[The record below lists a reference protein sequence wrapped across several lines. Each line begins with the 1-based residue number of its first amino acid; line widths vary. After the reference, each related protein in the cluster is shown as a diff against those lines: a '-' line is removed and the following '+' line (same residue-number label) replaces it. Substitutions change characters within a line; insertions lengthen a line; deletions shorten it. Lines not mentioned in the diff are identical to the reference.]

1 VAGKNGVLATLDP
14 AVGQRQ
20 SAYALG
26 LLMICGFVLT
36 LPLFRAH
43 FAQFSAFSLVV
54 DTATALLAALVAVLL
69 LAQFM
74 LLRGMSLLLLGCGFL
89 FIALTTVPQL
99 VRVARGLPPDP
110 RLAFIVQLALPV
122 AAIGY
127 AALARPDAAQVAR
140 GGRAAAELA
149 GALVITAGFA
159 ALFSW
164 LTPASAGTPG
174 WSVSSRAITALC
186 LLAANGVAMA
196 LLWRRRG
203 ATLELWL
210 LVALTA
216 WLIATL
222 LQAMAHDSAAFAW
235 HVARVYGMLGVTC
248 MLAALLAENVAWAR
262 RARTVSRAAGA
273 VHDPR
278 MSEISA
284 VDTVAEQLSQPLC
297 AITANVDAIER
308 LLARQ
313 APDIAEVR
321 AALGDISRDTQ
332 RANETIRM
340 VQRLSAGAHEPPA
353 EIDVGQLLDECLG
366 QMRAEM
372 QLHRVTCEVET
383 AEQLPGIRG
392 IRKQL
397 RHLLVN
403 LFSNALEAMSEPQQR
418 ERRLRVRASRHDARA
433 IVILVE
439 DSGCGIRAQDARRV
453 FDPFFTTKPY
463 RTGLGLAVCRS
474 IAYAHGGHISVAEGR
489 AGGTAFQVVLP
500 VSS

>member
-1 VAGKNGVLATLDP
+1 MAGKNGVLATLDP

-43 FAQFSAFSLVV
+43 VAFPAFDLVMHTASALM
-54 DTATALLAALVAVLL
+54 AALLAVLL
-69 LAQFM
+69 LVQFV
-74 LLRGMSLLLLGCGFL
+74 LLRGASLLLLGCGFL
-89 FIALTTVPQL
+89 FVSLTALPQL
-99 VRVARGLPPDP
+99 VRVAQGLPPDP
-110 RLAFIVQLALPV
+110 RLAFIAQLALPA

-127 AALARPDAAQVAR
+127 AALARAESGQVAR
-140 GGRAAAELA
+140 GARVAAHLA
-149 GALVITAGFA
+149 GGIALTVGLA
-159 ALFSW
+159 ALCAW
-164 LTPASAGTPG
+164 LAPASGQAHE
-174 WSVSSRAITALC
+174 WSIGARAVSALC
-186 LLAANGVAMA
+186 LLAAEGTAMA

-203 ATLELWL
+203 AMFELWL

-216 WLIATL
+216 WMIATL
-222 LQAMAHDSAAFAW
+222 LQAMAHDAATFAW
-235 HVARVYGMLGVTC
+235 RVAHVYGLLGVTC
-248 MLAALLAENVAWAR
+248 LVVALLAENFAWAR
-262 RARTVSRAAGA
+262 RARSGGVRGAGGA
-273 VHDPR
+273 HDPR

-308 LLARQ
+308 LLDRE

-332 RANETIRM
+332 RASETIRM
-340 VQRLSAGAHEPPA
+340 AQRLSAGAHEPPA
-353 EIDVGQLLDECLG
+353 EIDIGQLLDECLG
-366 QMRAEM
+366 QMRADM

-383 AEQLPGIRG
+383 AGQLPGIRG
-392 IRKQL
+392 IRRQL

-439 DSGCGIRAQDARRV
+439 DSGCGIRAQDTRRV
-453 FDPFFTTKPY
+453 FDPFFTTKPQ

-474 IAYAHGGHISVAEGR
+474 IAYAHGGHISVAEGT